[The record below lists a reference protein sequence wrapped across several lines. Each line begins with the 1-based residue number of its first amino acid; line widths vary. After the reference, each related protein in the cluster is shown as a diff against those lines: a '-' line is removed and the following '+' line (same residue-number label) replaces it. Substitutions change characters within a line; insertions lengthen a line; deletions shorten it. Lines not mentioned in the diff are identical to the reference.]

1 MRKFFAKPAASK
13 WQNLRFI
20 FYDSHQQCKGFVQ
33 KNVNAFVA
41 TLETIFPQ
49 KSRQHLRAQRIG
61 PRKNIFAFIEDG
73 GDERDFHE
81 KELSWRLFSVAIT
94 TDG

>member
-1 MRKFFAKPAASK
+1 MR
-13 WQNLRFI
+13 L
-20 FYDSHQQCKGFVQ
+20 
-33 KNVNAFVA
+33 
-41 TLETIFPQ
+41 L
-49 KSRQHLRAQRIG
+49 
-61 PRKNIFAFIEDG
+61 PRWKRYFRKKAGNTCARKESAHAKNIFAFIKDG

>member
-1 MRKFFAKPAASK
+1 MRKFFANLPR
-13 WQNLRFI
+13 QNGKICRFI